1 VASTCILMAIYRLL
15 ERDASFGPEAVK
27 AMAVAYEAILRS
39 LRLADRSDPMTVIVA
54 KKIIDAAKTGLRDP
68 GALQEAVLK
77 ELQ

>member
-1 VASTCILMAIYRLL
+1 VASPCILMAIYRLL

-27 AMAVAYEAILRS
+27 AMSVAYEGILRS

-54 KKIIDAAKTGLRDP
+54 KKIIDVAKTGLRDA
-68 GALQEAVLK
+68 GAIQLAVLK